1 MSNSFHSAMNDLVME
16 DAGRMSGR
24 DFAEAR
30 GVGVARRVRTRRT
43 VRAASVGGASVV
55 AVGALAVG
63 ATQVPWSP
71 LAAPAAAP
79 DEPATSPF
87 QCGFEFPTDSQ
98 GSDGFW
104 IDGLAWLT
112 PAEMNAA
119 VFARRAQINQAQ
131 IDRGGPAEPQPWDLP
146 RAIGTE
152 PGPVFTLH
160 YPAGSEAPGG
170 VIRET
175 DPALFPPDSSA
186 LQGPS
191 DVIVAFSVGLSFVAV
206 SDGVV
211 TGTMLEPGSPNE
223 LPRLAAVASGE
234 SSFVEPLALLNPEG
248 AFTACPGVTL
258 ESDAELYAVAGVMTD
273 SSVDGMSEPEYAW
286 LSAGRP

>member
-1 MSNSFHSAMNDLVME
+1 MSDFRDLMIAQMD
-16 DAGRMSGR
+16 DAAAAFAAE
-24 DFAEAR
+24 DFASGYGR
-30 GVGVARRVRTRRT
+30 GVVGRVRRRRT
-43 VRAASVGGASVV
+43 VRAVGVGGASVV

-63 ATQVPWSP
+63 ANHVPWGP
-71 LAAPAAAP
+71 LAEPAAAP
-79 DEPATSPF
+79 DERATSPF
-87 QCGFEFPTDSQ
+87 QCGFDFPTDSQ
-98 GSDGFW
+98 GSDDLW

-119 VFARRAQINQAQ
+119 VYQRMAQTNQAQ

-146 RAIGTE
+146 RAVGTE

-160 YPAGSEAPGG
+160 YPAGSEAAGGG
-170 VIRET
+170 VRDT
-175 DPALFPPDSSA
+175 DPVLDPPGSSS

-191 DVIVAFSVGLSFVAV
+191 DVIVEFSIGLTFVAV

-211 TGTMLEPGSPNE
+211 TGTLLDPWSPQDA
-223 LPRLAAVASGE
+223 PHLAWVASGE

-248 AFTACPGVTL
+248 AFTACPGVAL
-258 ESDAELYAVAGVMTD
+258 ESDADVYAVAGVMTD
-273 SSVDGMSEPEYAW
+273 SSVDGMSGPEYAW